1 VEDNVFFI
9 KLLKEWN
16 SYNPADVRME
26 AVPMILV
33 GAHLAASNDTIE
45 ELHFVIAVHK
55 AEATVAEIEV
65 AKLRKQ
71 VEALT
76 FKTRI
81 Y

>member
-1 VEDNVFFI
+1 MEDNVFFI

-16 SYNPADVRME
+16 SYNPVDVRME